1 MVYGTQAPILTPTT
15 GSDMFLSFNM
25 VGYSGGYFKCKI
37 IDTDFV
43 ETVEVCSSAWD
54 AVIQV
59 YEHRGLDVV
68 RNLALAMIYHR
79 GHGGTKIT
87 IRDMIDHAIRKTPGI
102 YIPYRNDVEA
112 YLAKIGTL
120 M

>member
-1 MVYGTQAPILTPTT
+1 
-15 GSDMFLSFNM
+15 MFLSFNM
-25 VGYSGGYFKCKI
+25 LSSSKGKYKCKI

-43 ETVEVCSSAWD
+43 ETIEECRSAWD
-54 AVIQV
+54 AIIQA

-68 RNLALAMIYHR
+68 RNLVLAMIYHR
-79 GHGGTKIT
+79 GQGGTKIT
-87 IRDMIDHAIRKTPGI
+87 IRDMINHAIRNTPKI
-102 YIPYRNDVEA
+102 YNPYRNDVEA